1 MRSSSPA
8 TPNALGRD
16 IQNVVSDA
24 QELLK
29 TVQTEGESK
38 LADIKGKAAAQL
50 DTAKQKFGEVQQ
62 TVQDGAKL
70 AIDETDAYVRSNPWT
85 AIGIGAAVGV
95 VIGFLCGRAASDR

>member
-8 TPNALGRD
+8 TPDALGRD

-29 TVQTEGESK
+29 TVQTEGQSK
-38 LADIKGKAAAQL
+38 LADIKGKASAQL

-70 AIDETDAYVRSNPWT
+70 AMNETDAYVHSNPWT
-85 AIGIGAAVGV
+85 AIGIGAAVGLV
-95 VIGFLCGRAASDR
+95 FGYLCGRAGSDR

>member
-1 MRSSSPA
+1 MRSTSPN

-50 DTAKQKFGEVQQ
+50 DIAKQKYGEIQQ

-70 AIDETDAYVRSNPWT
+70 AMNETDAYVHTNPWT
-85 AIGIGAAVGV
+85 AIGVGAAVGV
-95 VIGFLCGRAASDR
+95 VIGYLCGRAGSNH

>member
-1 MRSSSPA
+1 MRSTSPS

-38 LADIKGKAAAQL
+38 LAEFKGKAAAQM
-50 DTAKQKFGEVQQ
+50 DTAKEKLGEIQQ

-70 AIDETDAYVRSNPWT
+70 AMNETDAYVRANPWT
-85 AIGIGAAVGV
+85 AIGIGAAVGAI
-95 VIGFLCGRAASDR
+95 IGFMAARK